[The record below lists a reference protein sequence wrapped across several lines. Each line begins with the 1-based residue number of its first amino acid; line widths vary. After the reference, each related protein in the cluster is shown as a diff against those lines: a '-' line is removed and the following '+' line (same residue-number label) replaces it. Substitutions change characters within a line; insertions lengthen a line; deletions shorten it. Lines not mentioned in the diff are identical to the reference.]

1 MPEVGRLRPLEAA
14 ALMSTAMTFGRKSF
28 QPKPPEKGAFPLDH
42 FGERRG
48 YEGRASGT
56 RAAQGTDPP
65 SLGPPWGASR
75 RPVVS
80 FRSPLAKNPQATQV
94 QLQ

>member
-1 MPEVGRLRPLEAA
+1 MPEVGRLRPLEAAAA

-65 SLGPPWGASR
+65 SLPPSGPPGVLHVAQSCLF
-75 RPVVS
+75 VA
-80 FRSPLAKNPQATQV
+80 L
-94 QLQ
+94 